1 MNPENPDQLPA
12 LIESLLFVAEEPVTV
27 RHLQQALD
35 VPAKA
40 VREALQ
46 SLEQTLQS
54 RGVRVQQ
61 QDQYLL
67 MISASEAA
75 PYIERFLGLDL
86 SRKLSPA
93 ALESLAVVA
102 YRQPVTRAQVEAVRG
117 VDCQGVLRTLV
128 AQDLIMEVGRL
139 EQAGRP
145 ILYGTTFEFL
155 QYFGLND
162 LSQLPPLEGDLASL
176 LSSENGPLS
185 PEDSE
190 TSLRQD
196 GEPAAERAESVQPD
210 DANQAVAPS
219 SEATGKPAEAAQS

>member
-1 MNPENPDQLPA
+1 MNPKDPDQLPA
-12 LIESLLFVAEEPVTV
+12 LIESLLFVAEEPVTI

-40 VREALQ
+40 IREALQ
-46 SLEQTLQS
+46 ALEQTFQS
-54 RGVRVQQ
+54 RGVRIQRQ
-61 QDQYLL
+61 GQYLL

-93 ALESLAVVA
+93 ALETLAVVA

-155 QYFGLND
+155 QYFGLKD
-162 LSQLPPLEGDLASL
+162 LAQLPPLEGDLASL
-176 LSSENGPLS
+176 LSSEDGPS
-185 PEDSE
+185 PLEDVE
-190 TSLRQD
+190 TPLRQQ
-196 GEPAAERAESVQPD
+196 GEQIAEQEESVQQEGADP
-210 DANQAVAPS
+210 AVAPGS
-219 SEATGKPAEAAQS
+219 AVAGKPPEATQS

>member
-1 MNPENPDQLPA
+1 MTDPTNAEHLPA

-27 RHLQQALD
+27 HHLQQALD
-35 VPAKA
+35 VSLQATQD
-40 VREALQ
+40 ALEI
-46 SLEQTLQS
+46 LERDCQS
-54 RGVRVQQ
+54 RGLRVQRQGQ
-61 QDQYLL
+61 QIL
-67 MISASEAA
+67 MITMPEAA

-128 AQDLIMEVGRL
+128 AQGLITEVGRL

-155 QYFGLND
+155 QYFGLED
-162 LSQLPPLEGDLASL
+162 LSQLPPLEGDLATL
-176 LSSENGPLS
+176 LAAHE
-185 PEDSE
+185 EDSTPQSADDQVQQQRE
-190 TSLRQD
+190 ED
-196 GEPAAERAESVQPD
+196 AE
-210 DANQAVAPS
+210 
-219 SEATGKPAEAAQS
+219 

>member
-1 MNPENPDQLPA
+1 MNPNNPDQLPA
-12 LIESLLFVAEEPVTV
+12 LIESLLFVAEEPVTF

-40 VREALQ
+40 IRQALQ
-46 SLEQTLQS
+46 SLEETLQS
-54 RGVRVQQ
+54 RGLRIQQ
-61 QDQYLL
+61 QGQYFL

-102 YRQPVTRAQVEAVRG
+102 YRQPVTRSQVETVRG

-155 QYFGLND
+155 QYFGLKD

-176 LSSENGPLS
+176 LSSE
-185 PEDSE
+185 DS
-190 TSLRQD
+190 TATAPSQ
-196 GEPAAERAESVQPD
+196 GEPSAEDEESAQPG
-210 DANQAVAPS
+210 DANPAVAPVNQPQPPG
-219 SEATGKPAEAAQS
+219 TD

>member
-1 MNPENPDQLPA
+1 MNPNNPDQLPA

-40 VREALQ
+40 IREALQ
-46 SLEQTLQS
+46 SLEQTFQS

-61 QDQYLL
+61 QGQSLL

-155 QYFGLND
+155 QYFGLKD
-162 LSQLPPLEGDLASL
+162 LTQLPPLEGDLASL
-176 LSSENGPLS
+176 LLSEDGSSPL
-185 PEDSE
+185 EEAE
-190 TSLRQD
+190 TSLQTQS
-196 GEPAAERAESVQPD
+196 EPSVEDQESAQPEG
-210 DANQAVAPS
+210 AGPAVAPVGDIAGKPT
-219 SEATGKPAEAAQS
+219 EATQS